1 MERSLIDPFREFYPD
16 LQRYTWHKKNPFK
29 MARLDFLLITENIL
43 SNLKNCKVEPSYR
56 SDHSMIIL
64 ELEFNPFI
72 RGKGLWKF
80 NSLLYD
86 IDYINMVKEKK
97 LDVKKTILSSCL

>member
-56 SDHSMIIL
+56 LNNMATP
-64 ELEFNPFI
+64 LEFELN
-72 RGKGLWKF
+72 
-80 NSLLYD
+80 D
-86 IDYINMVKEKK
+86 EKK
-97 LDVKKTILSSCL
+97 HSNLHIDRIEVSISFVK